1 MLKNI
6 LIFAVV
12 IIILIAISYFSISTL
27 TSARNQKIAD
37 IKGHRISLEIAD
49 DETEQRKGLSAR
61 DSLPKDKGM
70 LFKFKKADTHTF
82 WMKDMRFPID
92 IIFINNDKIVTIH
105 HNVPAFM
112 DTNKTPNLTI
122 YAPKSPADKVIE
134 INAGLAKE
142 YEIKEGDTI
151 KINP

>member
-12 IIILIAISYFSISTL
+12 IIVLIAISYFSISTL

-37 IKGHRISLEIAD
+37 IKGHKISLEIAD
-49 DETEQRKGLSAR
+49 DEAEQRKGLSAR

-92 IIFINNDKIVTIH
+92 IIFINNDKIVTIYE
-105 HNVPAFM
+105 NVQPENDKNA
-112 DTNKTPNLTI
+112 NLSLYTST
-122 YAPKSPADKVIE
+122 KPADKVIE
-134 INAGLAKE
+134 LNAGLAKE
-142 YEIKEGDTI
+142 FGLKTGETLRLP
-151 KINP
+151 N

>member
-92 IIFINNDKIVTIH
+92 IIFINNDKIVTIYE
-105 HNVPAFM
+105 NVQPENDKNA
-112 DTNKTPNLTI
+112 NLSLYTST
-122 YAPKSPADKVIE
+122 KPADKVIE

-142 YEIKEGDTI
+142 FGLKTGETLRLP
-151 KINP
+151 N

>member
-12 IIILIAISYFSISTL
+12 IIVLIAISYFSISIL

-37 IKGHRISLEIAD
+37 IKGHKISLEIAD
-49 DETEQRKGLSAR
+49 DEAEQRKGLSAR

-92 IIFINNDKIVTIH
+92 IIFINNDKIVTIYE
-105 HNVPAFM
+105 NVQPENDKNA
-112 DTNKTPNLTI
+112 NLSLYTST
-122 YAPKSPADKVIE
+122 KPADKVIE
-134 INAGLAKE
+134 LNAGLAKE
-142 YEIKEGDTI
+142 FGLKTGETLRLP
-151 KINP
+151 N

>member
-92 IIFINNDKIVTIH
+92 IIFINNDKIVTIYE
-105 HNVPAFM
+105 NVQPENDKNA
-112 DTNKTPNLTI
+112 NLSLYTST
-122 YAPKSPADKVIE
+122 KPADKVIE
-134 INAGLAKE
+134 LNAGLAKE
-142 YEIKEGDTI
+142 FGLKTGETLRLP
-151 KINP
+151 N